1 MIGLCANYALAPD
14 LATATAVLI
23 RNTIAA
29 QSLLAAVEKALEL
42 TTSRMG
48 KSAHRN
54 RLPFRAASAQGR
66 RQAARRVRRARR
78 ARCLVQTQ
86 KLTGEPERRLN
97 SALRGR
103 LARVAARVEPN
114 YRGAGSVSLSHAATT
129 PHTSSSM
136 PL

>member
-1 MIGLCANYALAPD
+1 MAVREMIGLCANYALAPD

-54 RLPFRAASAQGR
+54 RLPFQSSVGPATP
-66 RQAARRVRRARR
+66 AARRVRRARR

-114 YRGAGSVSLSHAATT
+114 HRGAGSVSLSHAATT
-129 PHTSSSM
+129 PH
-136 PL
+136 

>member
-1 MIGLCANYALAPD
+1 MAVREMIGLCANYALAPD

-54 RLPFRAASAQGR
+54 RLPFQSSVGAGTPAGGTSRAARTPSALPRSNSKTHR
-66 RQAARRVRRARR
+66 RAGTPPQQRAARPH
-78 ARCLVQTQ
+78 C
-86 KLTGEPERRLN
+86 KGGG
-97 SALRGR
+97 AL
-103 LARVAARVEPN
+103 
-114 YRGAGSVSLSHAATT
+114 GA
-129 PHTSSSM
+129 
-136 PL
+136 